1 MISDKQRFL
10 NLLLLFEQNVKK
22 SFFVNPFQSM
32 GYPVIDANG
41 KIIDINSNLKCANPS
56 CTKHLWNETALTL
69 ASKDKFRPV
78 SKNTLLLPA
87 QGYVIVR
94 FLADNP
100 GYWPLHCHN
109 LMHNLEG
116 MAVLLH
122 VKDSIN
128 NRPFSNIPDG

>member
-1 MISDKQRFL
+1 
-10 NLLLLFEQNVKK
+10 
-22 SFFVNPFQSM
+22 M
-32 GYPVIDANG
+32 GYPVINTNG
-41 KIIDINSNLKCANPS
+41 KIIDINPNLECANPS
-56 CTKHLWNETALTL
+56 CTKHFWNETALTL

-87 QGYVIVR
+87 QGYTIVR
-94 FLADNP
+94 FRADNP
-100 GYWPLHCHN
+100 GFWPLHCHN

-116 MAVLLH
+116 MAVLLN